1 MDSAEQV
8 GDQLGC
14 AVGLAQC
21 RVAQVGRASL
31 VISSAVCEL
40 RARLVRRA
48 WSLCSWPSQPPGADW
63 CLCTSV
69 RVRLERSGRSGR
81 AWSASLRASVRVI
94 GLGPAGVTA
103 EGDPRVLRVGQV
115 CCRSLFLTC
124 FLFCSV
130 IPRPT
135 PRRRVRHPLAGPP

>member
-40 RARLVRRA
+40 RARLARRA
-48 WSLCSWPSQPPGADW
+48 WPPLPASPPPQGLIAGV
-63 CLCTSV
+63 CTSV
-69 RVRLERSGRSGR
+69 RVRLERSGRSGP

-94 GLGPAGVTA
+94 GLGLAGVTA
-103 EGDPRVLRVGQV
+103 EGDPRVLRVGQL
-115 CCRSLFLTC
+115 CRQSLFLTC